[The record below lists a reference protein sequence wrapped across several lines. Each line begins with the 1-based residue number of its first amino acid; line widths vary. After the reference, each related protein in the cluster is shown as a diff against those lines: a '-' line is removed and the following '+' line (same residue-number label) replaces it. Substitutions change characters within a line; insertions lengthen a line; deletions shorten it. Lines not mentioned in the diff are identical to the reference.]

1 MTCDLRGVAE
11 QIRPFV
17 ERRVAPPPDVD
28 EVMQEILQRVHTGAD
43 VLHEDTRFAAW
54 LHRVARNTITDHH
67 RRVSRR
73 EAKHEAL
80 ATEWRDEAEEQEDA
94 VASLSMFVRAFVEML
109 PSPYREALD
118 LTEIRGL
125 TMREAAERE
134 GVSLSGM
141 KSRVQRGRRL
151 LRELFEAC
159 CEIAL
164 DARGKPTDF
173 TPRVQPSCKTS

>member
-1 MTCDLRGVAE
+1 VSCDLRGVAG

-17 ERRVAPPPDVD
+17 ERRVAPHDVD
-28 EVMQEILQRVHTGAD
+28 DVMQEILQRVHTGVDALD
-43 VLHEDTRFAAW
+43 DDTRFAAW
-54 LHRVARNTITDHH
+54 LHRVARNAIADHH
-67 RRVSRR
+67 RRGGRR
-73 EAKHEAL
+73 DAKHDAF
-80 ATEWRDEAEEQEDA
+80 AAEWRDADAEQADA

-109 PSPYREALD
+109 PSPYREALQ
-118 LTEIRGL
+118 LTEIEGL

-134 GVSLSGM
+134 AVSVSGM

-164 DARGKPTDF
+164 DARGRVVEY
-173 TPRVQPSCKTS
+173 TPRR

>member
-1 MTCDLRGVAE
+1 VSCDLRGVAA

-17 ERRVAPPPDVD
+17 QRRVAAHDVD
-28 EVMQEILQRVHTGAD
+28 DVMQEILQRVHAGAD
-43 VLHEDTRFAAW
+43 TLEDDTRFAAW
-54 LHRVARNTITDHH
+54 LHRVARNAIADHH
-67 RRVSRR
+67 RRAIRR
-73 EAKHEAL
+73 DAKHEAF
-80 ATEWRDEAEEQEDA
+80 ASEWRDEAEEQEDA
-94 VASLSMFVRAFVEML
+94 VAMLSQFVRVFVEML

-118 LTEIRGL
+118 LTEIQGL

-134 GVSLSGM
+134 GISISGM

-151 LRELFEAC
+151 LRELFEGC

-173 TPRVQPSCKTS
+173 TPRAAR